1 MGQSARRQKEKIE
14 QEWDKVQEDK
24 EHGGKMDKVS
34 MRRKG
39 KKEQE
44 WDKVQE
50 DKEQG
55 GKMGQSKHE
64 TKR

>member
-34 MRRKG
+34 MRRKE
-39 KKEQE
+39 KIEQE

-50 DKEQG
+50 DK
-55 GKMGQSKHE
+55 K
-64 TKR
+64 KR